1 MRIFSTV
8 LLALAAASVAAP
20 AHGQP
25 FSDLKN
31 ALVDYSKSDVEPR
44 KACDALG
51 QFKSKEIAQITATVV
66 AASAT
71 APAHCRVSGV
81 LSPEI
86 AFEVS
91 LPAKWN
97 GRFYMIGNGGHAGEG
112 LEDPGRVAQKN
123 QALQLGFAFAQTNTG
138 HDARK
143 EPGATFVLSN
153 PQKAID
159 YAYRAVHLTAAT
171 SKDITKEYYG
181 RAASKAYWNS
191 CSNGGRQGLIEAQRF
206 HEDFDGIVANAPWVD
221 QTGFSIG
228 AMWNQ
233 KAMSGSGVTP
243 GKLETVAEKV
253 MNKCDAIDGL
263 KDGLIDDPR
272 KCDFNPV
279 RDVPACSAGADA
291 SADCLTAA
299 QADAIAKVY
308 SGPVSNGKP
317 FFPGFMPGSEAVMP
331 TFGGGTGSGWLNVIV
346 ANGPNPKPADFN
358 LAENTMRY
366 LVQTPPK
373 PDWDYLTFDYD
384 KDVKMVEAWSKL
396 ADAKNPDLSKFK
408 KRGGKLLMTYGW
420 SDTILQPM
428 MGVNYYEQAMAKNGK
443 DTPDFFRLFM
453 VPGMA
458 HCGGGTGPDR
468 HDAMTAI
475 INWVEKGQ
483 APSSMI
489 ASRVVNNEVV
499 RTRPL
504 CAYPQVARH
513 TGTGSIDDAANFRCV
528 AP

>member
-1 MRIFSTV
+1 
-8 LLALAAASVAAP
+8 
-20 AHGQP
+20 
-25 FSDLKN
+25 
-31 ALVDYSKSDVEPR
+31 
-44 KACDALG
+44 
-51 QFKSKEIAQITATVV
+51 
-66 AASAT
+66 
-71 APAHCRVSGV
+71 
-81 LSPEI
+81 
-86 AFEVS
+86 
-91 LPAKWN
+91 
-97 GRFYMIGNGGHAGEG
+97 
-112 LEDPGRVAQKN
+112 
-123 QALQLGFAFAQTNTG
+123 
-138 HDARK
+138 
-143 EPGATFVLSN
+143 
-153 PQKAID
+153 
-159 YAYRAVHLTAAT
+159 
-171 SKDITKEYYG
+171 
-181 RAASKAYWNS
+181 
-191 CSNGGRQGLIEAQRF
+191 
-206 HEDFDGIVANAPWVD
+206 
-221 QTGFSIG
+221 
-228 AMWNQ
+228 
-233 KAMSGSGVTP
+233 
-243 GKLETVAEKV
+243 
-253 MNKCDAIDGL
+253 
-263 KDGLIDDPR
+263 
-272 KCDFNPV
+272 
-279 RDVPACSAGADA
+279 
-291 SADCLTAA
+291 
-299 QADAIAKVY
+299 
-308 SGPVSNGKP
+308 VSNGKP